1 MRVRVKLLF
10 GDGVGSLEAC
20 TLGLCLFLQLVEAAG
35 FPLFG
40 PEFLMGLG
48 NLGS

>member
-1 MRVRVKLLF
+1 MRIKLLF
-10 GDGVGSLEAC
+10 GEGIGGLEAF
-20 TLGLCLFLQLVEAAG
+20 TLGLGLLLQLVEAAG